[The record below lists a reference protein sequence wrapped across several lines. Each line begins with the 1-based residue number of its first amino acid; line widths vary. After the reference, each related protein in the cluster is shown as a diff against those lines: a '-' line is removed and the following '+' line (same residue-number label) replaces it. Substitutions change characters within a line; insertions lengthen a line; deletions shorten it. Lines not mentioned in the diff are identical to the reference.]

1 MSASEHVNETLFH
14 GTSRK
19 FKVGDL
25 ILPPSQ
31 TGVRANWGAKSKND
45 PNLAYATDDLESAKY
60 YARVSSGLEEVRSS
74 SPQRAR
80 VYQVEPVNPET
91 AGWVETKF
99 RDGSLRQHTSPEGY
113 RVVRRAYVERKP
125 RQ

>member
-14 GTSRK
+14 GTSRR
-19 FKVGDL
+19 FKAGDL

-31 TGVRANWGAKSKND
+31 SGATRNWGAKSKND
-45 PNLAYATDDLESAKY
+45 PNLAYATDNLQDAQY
-60 YARVSSGLEEVRSS
+60 YGSVSMIGNKRSDART
-74 SPQRAR
+74 R

>member
-1 MSASEHVNETLFH
+1 MPAHEHLNEVLFH

-31 TGVRANWGAKSKND
+31 TGARQNWGAKSKND
-45 PNLAYATDDLESAKY
+45 PNLAYATDSIESARY
-60 YARVSSGLEEVRSS
+60 YGSVSKLFNKSPDART
-74 SPQRAR
+74 R

-91 AGWVETKF
+91 AGWTETKF
-99 RDGSLRQHTSPEGY
+99 RDGSLRQHTSSEGY

-125 RQ
+125 N

>member
-14 GTSRK
+14 GTSRR
-19 FKVGDL
+19 FKAGEL

-31 TGVRANWGAKSKND
+31 TGATRNWGAKSKND
-45 PNLAYATDDLESAKY
+45 PNLAYATDSMEDAQY
-60 YARVSSGLEEVRSS
+60 YGSVSMIGNKRSDART
-74 SPQRAR
+74 R

-99 RDGSLRQHTSPEGY
+99 RGGSLRQHTSPEGY

>member
-1 MSASEHVNETLFH
+1 MPAHEHVNETLFH
-14 GTSRK
+14 GTSRR
-19 FKVGDL
+19 FKAGDL

-31 TGVRANWGAKSKND
+31 TGATRNWGAKSKND
-45 PNLAYATDDLESAKY
+45 PNLAYATDNLQDAKY
-60 YARVSSGLEEVRSS
+60 YGSVSMIGNKRSDART
-74 SPQRAR
+74 R

-91 AGWVETKF
+91 AGWTETKF

-125 RQ
+125 RH